1 MPYGLLP
8 SYHQNNVELP
18 TQVGWWE
25 TSGPEEMSKEEVRR
39 ARANSLLNTARSLEN
54 AQREVHEQNLWSAQ
68 LYSNR
73 ELAAFDWGNSVLHR
87 ASLSPVARAGENL
100 VLMVVDTLVAQVG
113 KNKPKARP
121 QTRGASWRL
130 RKMARKLDKFLYG
143 EFIRNRVYEEGKR
156 IFRDACIFGFGALHV
171 GVEDGRLCVERVF
184 PDELLVDQ
192 MEVVAAG
199 KARHYYRR
207 RVLPVEVVL
216 ATYFSDTSGKKR
228 KELEDHLK
236 TQARN
241 TDYLEYRSVGDGYVV
256 LVEAWQLALGDT
268 PGRHVVA
275 VQDMLV
281 VDEEYTLEV
290 PPFAIFH
297 WQAPLSG
304 FYSPSAVEQCLPYQ
318 VRLNEI
324 NDVIRDAQDLM
335 GRPRILVAEGSRVNP
350 YEVDNLVA
358 RFIKY
363 TGIKPEAVTWPAIAP
378 EIYNERDRQVR
389 ICLEQFGISN
399 LASKAEVPQSARFDS
414 SAAFREFNAI
424 QDDRLA
430 DPAQRYE
437 RFYLDLAELM
447 IRVLKASGANPKTV
461 WTTGGGKGKAGK
473 MEVISWEDI
482 DIDEDAYV
490 LQLEATSVFDSTP
503 SAIRD
508 ELEKQLGMGLIT
520 PEQYRLEL
528 SAPDDQAELSLQAAA
543 AADIRR
549 VIELLEDGKYESPTP
564 IQDLVNAV
572 SLVSLA
578 ALNLNQYEA
587 EDETEMEELDD
598 VKFNFLNW
606 LTEARNILE
615 AGAEKPQELQPADPA
630 MSTDASMMPPVGP
643 DGMPLD
649 PLAGQLP
656 PAMSPMA
663 QGVGPAQVPVPENA
677 GLGTPINPG
686 LPVA

>member
-1 MPYGLLP
+1 MKGYYP
-8 SYHQNNVELP
+8 SYDSDAPLP
-18 TQVGWWE
+18 TSQWGWWDPYD
-25 TSGPEEMSKEEVRR
+25 SNRADAPEEEIEK

-54 AQREVHEQNLWSAQ
+54 AQREVHEQNLWAAQ

-73 ELAAFDWGNSVLHR
+73 ELASFDWGNSALYR
-87 ASLSPVARAGENL
+87 ASLSPIQRSGENL

-130 RKMARKLDKFLYG
+130 RRMARKLDKFLYG

-156 IFRDACIFGFGALHV
+156 IFRDACIFGFGALFV
-171 GVEDGRLCVERVF
+171 GVEDGKLCVERVF

-207 RVLPVEVVL
+207 RVLPVEVVA
-216 ATYFSDTSGKKR
+216 ATYFAD
-228 KELEDHLK
+228 EDRDSTIERL
-236 TQARN
+236 QRVARS
-241 TDYLEYRSVGDGYVV
+241 TDYLEYRSVGEGYVV
-256 LVEAWQLALGDT
+256 VVEGWQVALGERA
-268 PGRHVVA
+268 GRHVVA
-275 VQDMLV
+275 IQDELIL
-281 VDEEYTLEV
+281 DDPYTLEQ
-290 PPFAIFH
+290 PPFAFFH

-318 VRLNEI
+318 IRLNEI

-350 YEVDNLVA
+350 LEVDNLVA

-430 DPAQRYE
+430 DPAQRFE

-447 IRVLKASGANPKTV
+447 IRTLRASGASPKTV
-461 WTTGGGKGKAGK
+461 WSTGGGKGKAGM
-473 MEVISWEDI
+473 MEVIDWSEI
-482 DIDEDAYV
+482 DLDEQAYI

-508 ELEKQLGMGLIT
+508 ELEKQLAMGLIT

-549 VIELLEDGKYESPTP
+549 VIELLENGEYESPTP

-578 ALNLNQYEA
+578 ALNLNQYKA
-587 EDETEMEELDD
+587 EDVAEERELDEI
-598 VKFNFLNW
+598 KFNFLNW

-615 AGAEKPQELQPADPA
+615 MGAEKPNELQPADPGMA
-630 MSTDASMMPPVGP
+630 TDASMAPPMGP
-643 DGMPLD
+643 GGMPLD
-649 PLAGQLP
+649 PMASILP
-656 PAMSPMA
+656 P
-663 QGVGPAQVPVPENA
+663 GPPVIGPSAVPVPENA
-677 GLGTPINPG
+677 GLGTPINPS
-686 LPVA
+686 VM

>member
-1 MPYGLLP
+1 MKGYFP
-8 SYHQNNVELP
+8 SYTNGDVP
-18 TQVGWWE
+18 ATQWGWWE
-25 TSGPEEMSKEEVRR
+25 PNNAHDTPMSTDDIEK
-39 ARANSLLNTARSLEN
+39 ARANSLFNTARSLEN
-54 AQREVHEQNLWSAQ
+54 AQREVHEQNLWAAQ

-73 ELAAFDWGNSVLHR
+73 ELAAFSWGNSVLHR
-87 ASLSPVARAGENL
+87 ASLAPVARAGENL

-130 RKMARKLDKFLYG
+130 RRMAQKLDKFLYG

-171 GVEDGRLCVERVF
+171 FMDEDRLAVERIF

-199 KARHYYRR
+199 RPRHFYRR

-216 ATYFSDTSGKKR
+216 STYFSGLKGKAKQ
-228 KELEDHLK
+228 EMEEHLK
-236 TQARN
+236 SIAN
-241 TDYLEYRSVGDGYVV
+241 TMDYLEYRSVGRGYVV
-256 LVEAWQLALGDT
+256 VVEGWQLAMGGKA
-268 PGRHVVA
+268 GRHVIA
-275 VQDMLV
+275 VQDQLV
-281 VDEEYTLEV
+281 YDEPYSLEV

-318 VRLNEI
+318 IRLNEI

-350 YEVDNLVA
+350 LEIDNGVA
-358 RFIKY
+358 RFLKY
-363 TGIKPEAVTWPAIAP
+363 TGIKPEAVTWPAIHA

-430 DPAQRYE
+430 DPAQRFE

-447 IRVLKASGANPKTV
+447 IRVLKNSGASPKTV
-461 WTTGGGKGKAGK
+461 WSTGGGKGKSGC
-473 MEVISWEDI
+473 MEVINWEDI

-549 VIELLEDGKYESPTP
+549 VIDLLEDGKYESPTP
-564 IQDLVNAV
+564 IQDLVNGV
-572 SLVSLA
+572 QLVSLA
-578 ALNLNQYEA
+578 ALKLNQYDPEEYGEA
-587 EDETEMEELDD
+587 QELEEI
-598 VKFNFLNW
+598 KFNFLNW

-615 AGAEKPQELQPADPA
+615 AGSEQPNTLQPADPGMA
-630 MSTDASMMPPVGP
+630 TDPSMMPPGGP
-643 DGMPLD
+643 GSMPM
-649 PLAGQLP
+649 Q
-656 PAMSPMA
+656 SPDMMA

-677 GLGTPINPG
+677 GLGTPIKPS
-686 LPVA
+686 LPVS